1 MVEGWTFDIDLNKKE
16 ITVTTDS
23 FGRADMHT
31 LKNRHIE
38 AADHVAYLVLSD
50 ISHSSKV
57 DLDQVSHAKGLL
69 SRCVRKDQWDWYTIY
84 KLLGKPPER
93 TLHQGRHALSK
104 LRTAAQ
110 KNNHSGVQQYV
121 NQLESTGVARRFAY
135 FVRQVNL
142 GNEYGV
148 IDDEYLLRKLHNLD
162 PLLFEHFVADLWSQ
176 LGWDTKVVPVENDR
190 GADVIATQDGIFTRR
205 RAIQVKRK
213 NPSSTHNL
221 SEIQRYMALS
231 FRNDIDEALFVTTGR
246 ITKKARDEAHVSSY
260 ELMDGRE
267 LASFIRQNKL
277 QQVVDKYIK
286 IPDKNQ
292 S

>member
-1 MVEGWTFDIDLNKKE
+1 MNVDSSFSETSLVGEPLEVTVKSRVASFRGLHKYQCDHDERFPDDWDILVTIPQEDSISNADMVEGWIFDIDLNKKE

-142 GNEYGV
+142 GNEYQ
-148 IDDEYLLRKLHNLD
+148 YFTKL
-162 PLLFEHFVADLWSQ
+162 
-176 LGWDTKVVPVENDR
+176 
-190 GADVIATQDGIFTRR
+190 
-205 RAIQVKRK
+205 
-213 NPSSTHNL
+213 
-221 SEIQRYMALS
+221 
-231 FRNDIDEALFVTTGR
+231 
-246 ITKKARDEAHVSSY
+246 VS
-260 ELMDGRE
+260 
-267 LASFIRQNKL
+267 
-277 QQVVDKYIK
+277 
-286 IPDKNQ
+286 
-292 S
+292 